1 MGRDIGT
8 SSGWTGYRMDV
19 FWCACSH
26 LLESYMVSSHA
37 IEVIM
42 QNVYT
47 LYGSKFCHDQHIIF
61 IWL

>member
-8 SSGWTGYRMDV
+8 SSGWTGCRMDV

-26 LLESYMVSSHA
+26 LLESYMVGSHA

-47 LYGSKFCHDQHIIF
+47 PYGSMFCHD
-61 IWL
+61 